1 MKNKNVN
8 LNNGATTMSEQEK
21 KAYREL
27 VNFYKTH
34 KWVQQ
39 ENGRWI
45 MVYNQLYKLEDDQ
58 EGGKDV

>member
-8 LNNGATTMSEQEK
+8 LNNGATMSEQEK

-45 MVYNQLYKLEDDQ
+45 MVYNPLVKVDDQ
-58 EGGKDV
+58 EGGNNG

>member
-21 KAYREL
+21 KVYREL

-45 MVYNQLYKLEDDQ
+45 MVYNPLVKVDDQ
-58 EGGKDV
+58 EGGNNG

>member
-21 KAYREL
+21 KAYRER

-45 MVYNQLYKLEDDQ
+45 MVYNPLVKVDGQ
-58 EGGKDV
+58 EGGN

>member
-8 LNNGATTMSEQEK
+8 LNNGATMSEQEK

-39 ENGRWI
+39 ENGRWK
-45 MVYNQLYKLEDDQ
+45 MVYFPLSKIDDQ
-58 EGGKDV
+58 EGGN

>member
-1 MKNKNVN
+1 
-8 LNNGATTMSEQEK
+8 MSEQEK

-45 MVYNQLYKLEDDQ
+45 MVYNPLVKVDGQ
-58 EGGKDV
+58 EGGN

>member
-8 LNNGATTMSEQEK
+8 LNNGATMSEQEK

-45 MVYNQLYKLEDDQ
+45 MVYFPLSKIDDQ
-58 EGGKDV
+58 EGGNNE

>member
-1 MKNKNVN
+1 MKKKNAN
-8 LNNGATTMSEQEK
+8 LNKGATMSEQEK

-45 MVYNQLYKLEDDQ
+45 MVYNPLYKLEDDQ

>member
-1 MKNKNVN
+1 MKKKNVN
-8 LNNGATTMSEQEK
+8 LNNGATMSEQEK

-45 MVYNQLYKLEDDQ
+45 MVYNPLYKLEDDQ
-58 EGGKDV
+58 EGGNNG